1 MIYFDKLFD
10 LKTKFKD
17 ALDEDD
23 RKRAKIEKDFSDGW
37 TTDACRKY
45 QLKQQDAALAYCRKA
60 TLEAAEAVKAE
71 AFTML
76 DRWDTLDAAK
86 LPANAAFLAGN
97 SPVTLTQDE
106 MQRFVDENRYNST
119 ALRAAR
125 EAADRRSL
133 VLAFPPTAEQR
144 KAAFTLFADNII
156 GAIQSG
162 LNSGFYTVEN
172 ADSLLLE
179 KIQANPNLAD
189 LEAVA
194 ASVAGEGAAV

>member
-1 MIYFDKLFD
+1 MIYFDRLFA
-10 LKTKFKD
+10 LKAKYKA
-17 ALDEDD
+17 ALDEDAN
-23 RKRAKIEKDFSDGW
+23 KRAKIEKDFADGW

-45 QLKQQDAALAYCRKA
+45 ELERQAEALAYCRKA

-179 KIQANPNLAD
+179 KIQANPSLAD